1 MPEPYGTRSGILAR
15 VTPDDL
21 PEHPGTIEY
30 VDGAT
35 GEVTQRVA
43 AADVPEQIAYAPG
56 PDGDPRPVVRITILT
71 VGPQRE
77 IRQFGAD
84 GEILRST
91 YQRAE

>member
-1 MPEPYGTRSGILAR
+1 MSE
-15 VTPDDL
+15 L
-21 PEHPGTIEY
+21 PEHPGTVEY

-35 GEVTQRVA
+35 GEVTRTVP
-43 AADVPEQIAYAPG
+43 ADEVPEQIRFAPG
-56 PDGDPRPVVRITILT
+56 PDGELRPVVKITVLT
-71 VGPQRE
+71 VGPRRE

>member
-1 MPEPYGTRSGILAR
+1 MS
-15 VTPDDL
+15 L

-35 GEVTQRVA
+35 GEVTRVVP

-56 PDGDPRPVVRITILT
+56 PDGEQRPVVRVTILT

-77 IRQFGAD
+77 IRQFGPD

>member
-1 MPEPYGTRSGILAR
+1 MSDE
-15 VTPDDL
+15 L

-35 GEVTQRVA
+35 GEVTRTEA
-43 AADVPEQIAYAPG
+43 AADVPEAIRYAPG
-56 PDGDPRPVVRITILT
+56 ADGKPRPVVRITILT
-71 VGPQRE
+71 VGPRRE

-84 GEILRST
+84 GELLRST